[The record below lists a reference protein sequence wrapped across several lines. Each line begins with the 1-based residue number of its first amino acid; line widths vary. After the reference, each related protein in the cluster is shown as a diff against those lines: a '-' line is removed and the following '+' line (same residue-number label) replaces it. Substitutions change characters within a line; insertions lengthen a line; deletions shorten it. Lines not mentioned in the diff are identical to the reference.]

1 MVLEVARSLALLGA
15 EPAELLEQRMIGVEA
30 VAHDD
35 HFFSIGGDSLSAVQM
50 MLEVETRFGLVLP
63 VHLAF
68 EAPTLEALAGRIDRA
83 REPLDDEA
91 GSGFVYPLVNQG
103 TGAPLFFS
111 GVELSL
117 ARRGV
122 WAAPCPLYA
131 IANWAMGSGIVQ
143 AESLQALAAQHVA
156 AIRRIQPHGPY
167 RLAGFSMGGL
177 IAFEM
182 AQQLRASGQEVE
194 FLFLLDPM
202 PPNGVDVP
210 DARVSA
216 SAQARGP
223 ALSSASASTPS
234 ESGGTDPLG
243 RRIAR
248 HVRQFRAGPGD
259 RKPREW
265 AGQML
270 MLHRLSPVIEWLY
283 YLAVNH
289 YLRHPNAAS
298 RLLFPRDRWRAFR
311 FAAQR
316 MVRHYKARPYEGR
329 VQVVFCRQ
337 DARGALWNS
346 LIAPDAIWHSLDVPH
361 LELFD
366 EPALGRW
373 MAWLSEHIEAGGN
386 GLAPRGET
394 SVHH

>member
-1 MVLEVARSLALLGA
+1 MLGV
-15 EPAELLEQRMIGVEA
+15 GA

-167 RLAGFSMGGL
+167 RLAGFRWGPDRVRDGAAVARVGS
-177 IAFEM
+177 
-182 AQQLRASGQEVE
+182 EVE
-194 FLFLLDPM
+194 FCSCSAV
-202 PPNGVDVP
+202 PPTAWMSGCTGIGV
-210 DARVSA
+210 ARSA
-216 SAQARGP
+216 GAGAVIRR
-223 ALSSASASTPS
+223 AAASTPP

-248 HVRQFRAGPGD
+248 HVRQFRAGPAIGD
-259 RKPREW
+259 ARW

-298 RLLFPRDRWRAFR
+298 RLRFRGPLACVR

-316 MVRHYKARPYEGR
+316 MVRHYRPGPTRAACESSSAGR
-329 VQVVFCRQ
+329 TRVVRSGT
-337 DARGALWNS
+337 R
-346 LIAPDAIWHSLDVPH
+346 
-361 LELFD
+361 
-366 EPALGRW
+366 
-373 MAWLSEHIEAGGN
+373 
-386 GLAPRGET
+386 
-394 SVHH
+394 